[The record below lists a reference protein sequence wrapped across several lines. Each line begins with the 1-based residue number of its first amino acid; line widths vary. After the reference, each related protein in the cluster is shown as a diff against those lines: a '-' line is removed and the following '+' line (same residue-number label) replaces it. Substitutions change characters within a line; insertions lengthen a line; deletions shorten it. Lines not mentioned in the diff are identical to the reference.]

1 MIKNWYSAVAVYGQP
16 VVLAM
21 VALGFAAGLPYVLIF
36 STLSAWLR
44 DVGVARSVIGFFS
57 WIGITYSIKVFW
69 SLIVDRLPLP
79 ILTRLLGKR
88 RSWMLLA
95 QLGITLGL
103 SAMAYCEPQTQL
115 EQIALLAII
124 ITFCSATQ
132 DVVVDAY
139 RIEAVTADYQ
149 GAMAA
154 AYVTGYRISL
164 LIGAAGTLYI
174 AEYSSWQNAYLIMAI
189 LMLVGIITTL
199 LIKEPI
205 HNVTEIDAL
214 LNDKLQHLLA
224 INARDSAWKRLII
237 TISDIIFSPF
247 IEFFERNGKLGL
259 LILFFIGLYKMS
271 DITMG
276 VMANPFYLDLGF
288 SKTEIAQVTKVF
300 SFVMAIAGAATG
312 GILVARFGIFRPLLL
327 GVIMVALTNLLF
339 ALLAMTTPTLT
350 WLATAVSADSFCG
363 GLATAIFIAYLS
375 SLTSTL
381 YTATQ
386 YALFSS
392 LMTLPAQIA
401 GGFSGIIVDHYGYA
415 LFFIYTTAVGLPA
428 IFLAFILMRRQKI

>member
-1 MIKNWYSAVAVYGQP
+1 MIQRWQTTFTIYKNPQ
-16 VVLAM
+16 VLAM

-36 STLSAWLR
+36 SSLSAWLR
-44 DVGVARSVIGFFS
+44 DVGIENSVIGFFS

-69 SLIVDRLPLP
+69 SLIVDRMPLFY
-79 ILTRLLGKR
+79 LTRLLGKR
-88 RSWMLLA
+88 RSWMLVA
-95 QLGITLGL
+95 QIGVAVGL
-103 SAMAYCEPQTQL
+103 LVMSWLEPHTQL
-115 EQIALLAII
+115 ERIALLAIF

-139 RIEAVTADYQ
+139 RIEAVSADYQ

-174 AEYSSWQNAYLIMAI
+174 AQYSSWQMAYLIMSL
-189 LMLVGIITTL
+189 LMTIGIMTTL
-199 LIKEPI
+199 LIQEPV
-205 HNVTEIDAL
+205 HYGVQSDSL
-214 LNDKLQHLLA
+214 FNDKLNHLEKSPHILRRA
-224 INARDSAWKRLII
+224 LMR
-237 TISDIIFSPF
+237 ISDIIFSPF
-247 IEFFERNGKLGL
+247 IEFFTRNGRMGIVML
-259 LILFFIGLYKMS
+259 LFIGLYKMS

-288 SKTEIAQVTKVF
+288 SKIEIAQVTKVF
-300 SFVMAIAGAATG
+300 SFIMAIAGAALG
-312 GILVARFGIFRPLLL
+312 GLLVARFGVLRPLLI
-327 GVIMVALTNLLF
+327 GVIAVALSNLCF
-339 ALLAMTTPTLT
+339 ALLAMFPATLT
-350 WLATAVSADSFCG
+350 GLAIAVSADSFCG

-392 LMTLPAQIA
+392 LMTLPAQIV
-401 GGFSGIIVDHYGYA
+401 GGFSGVIVDTYGYA
-415 LFFIYTTAVGLPA
+415 LFFIYTTAIGLPA
-428 IFLAFILMRRQKI
+428 MFLALVLMRYHQKLIV